1 MESKGNNEPSPKA
14 VKRLTWIIPI
24 VLIGVIFLL
33 KNIRNP
39 VTDVLFYIKTSVTG
53 FLIFFK
59 RKMTPINTIG
69 MIQVSRFT
77 ILGLGSLFPFDS
89 IQCLLI
95 RLPFL
100 TKHNTGYFC

>member
-39 VTDVLFYIKTSVTG
+39 VTDVLFYIVCAGVITLV
-53 FLIFFK
+53 IFSIMK
-59 RKMTPINTIG
+59 ETK
-69 MIQVSRFT
+69 SR
-77 ILGLGSLFPFDS
+77 
-89 IQCLLI
+89 
-95 RLPFL
+95 
-100 TKHNTGYFC
+100 